1 MYPKKISRLIAA
13 AALACAL
20 VSSSSAGLLHR
31 TGGGGSSPFI
41 SQLKIGGGGWTTRCM
56 TGTNGYS
63 RCRTDTYG
71 GFEKNPGTGIWSQFV
86 VQSRMPAA
94 NFGFFPTSGTGQVMQ
109 GSGGIYALG
118 QSPSGTTVYFV
129 WGHRVFVSTNNGAS
143 YTLAGTVGTHDND
156 ANGIWRQEGPKMA
169 VDPNNSDHVLIGTD
183 QDGLFETFNGTNAGG
198 ATFTSISPAIIPT
211 AIASVFGGFPSYN
224 IVFDPSSAHN
234 CRAGAISTCGVY
246 VFAYTESAGT
256 PNGKVWKSTDGL
268 ASVTGTTGGPTIVED
283 FAISPTGG
291 AVWATDASNG
301 ASENGGQLW
310 KYNGTSWAQ
319 VSGVNGH
326 SIAINPTNSLKMAL
340 ASASGALTYSADGG
354 VTWTGY
360 LTNTQTSPSIP
371 WMTSAGFSAST
382 GYMANGNISYDPS
395 LTDTLVQ
402 GGGLGPWRATTT
414 GLTVGSTVAWTSDMV
429 GTEQLVTM
437 EGIAPN
443 GVFVVGNEDK
453 ASFYLGSPNTYPSA
467 GNNTYRSAFGLTVT
481 YALDYYFGNTNFMVQ
496 YNTPSSGGAGDNSG
510 YSTDGGQNWHPY
522 TKTGAFGSSN
532 GYVLVDGTAI
542 SNCSPNTNFPIFTVP
557 DTTGLTSWSNGAG
570 TVLRIVNDGNIS
582 GGLWYAPITV
592 LNATQFQLQGDLNC
606 SNMRFTSNDHYQL
619 IVSTAP
625 LIDYNGGM
633 YVTNVANNGSG
644 GIRVT
649 VTDCNGCAGER
660 NMICFTGI
668 AGSNGNGCWEV
679 HNVSPS
685 VYDLFNSTFTGTY
698 TVGTGVGTTQMPF
711 GGYVAAGSTTNITE
725 WPSNNNAPYCTTDL
739 GQTWTKLTMGSG
751 STGVVTP
758 ARITNAVWS
767 SGSPTAA
774 SFTGSIAGT
783 VLTVTGTPTGSPLV
797 VGATVFGT
805 GVTST
810 TVITSLGTGTGGVG
824 TYNVNNSQTVS
835 SEAMTTTNGQITFTT
850 DVATNI
856 KVGEAFSA
864 YAVNPSGF
872 NFSGAGTNFTA
883 IAGTTGTT
891 VIGVRT
897 DGGAISNPGAYVN
910 NGVLFSPET
919 GWGFAYYTFRHTGVA
934 DRAVANTFYSYNY
947 KRGVYKHVNCAAG
960 TLVSNGGVA
969 IDSFF
974 ANSGFA
980 SLMKS
985 VPGTSH
991 LFFTS
996 GLNFSGSFP
1005 TGDFLRRSTDGGV
1018 TWQVIARI
1026 QSVAKMDCGAIAP
1039 GSDYP
1044 TCYFNGWYDT
1054 TGSGNW
1060 VYGLWRTTGTAAQWA
1075 SSGGTGTSL
1084 VWNNVISGNN
1094 SLPGYDLGSMDGVQ
1108 SVVANGTIWNMWAM
1122 GHGGSGWAYGQQN

>member
-1 MYPKKISRLIAA
+1 MKKFRILF
-13 AALACAL
+13 AALTIAL
-20 VSSSSAGLLHR
+20 SIGYTQNVEAWLPHTGVGISIPSSE
-31 TGGGGSSPFI
+31 FI
-41 SQLKIGGGGWTTRCM
+41 RQLKIGGAGWTTRCM
-56 TGTNGYS
+56 TGTNGYT

-71 GFEKNPGTGIWSQFV
+71 GFEKNPATGEWSQFI

-94 NFGFFPTSGTGQVMQ
+94 NFGFFPTSGTGQVLQ
-109 GSGGIYALG
+109 GGGGIYSMAV
-118 QSPSGTTVYFV
+118 SPSGTTIYFM
-129 WGHRVFVSTNNGAS
+129 WGHKVFVSTNNGVF

-169 VDPNNSDHVLIGTD
+169 IDPNNSDHLLVGTD

-198 ATFTSISPAIIPT
+198 ATFTSISPSIIPT

-234 CRAGAISTCGVY
+234 CRVGAISTCGVY

-256 PNGKVWKSTDGL
+256 PNGKAWKSTDGL

-283 FAISPTGG
+283 FTISPTGG
-291 AVWATDASNG
+291 VLWATDAANG

-310 KYNGTSWAQ
+310 KYNGTVWAQ

-326 SIAINPTNSLKMAL
+326 SIAVNPSSSLKMAL

-354 VTWTGY
+354 ATWTGY
-360 LTNTQTSPSIP
+360 LTNTQASPSIP

-429 GTEQLVTM
+429 GTEQLVAM
-437 EGIAPN
+437 DGIAPN

-453 ASFYLGSPNTYPSA
+453 ASFYLASPDTYPSV
-467 GNNTYRSAFGLTVT
+467 GNNTYRSSFGLTVT

-496 YNTPSSGGAGDNSG
+496 YNTPSAGGAGDNSG
-510 YSTDGGQNWHPY
+510 YSTDGGQTWHPY
-522 TKTGAFGSSN
+522 TKTGAFGAAN
-532 GYVLVDGTAI
+532 GYQLVDGTAI

-557 DTTGLTSWSNGAG
+557 STTGLTSWSNGTG
-570 TVLRIVNDGNIS
+570 TVLRIVNDATIS
-582 GGLWYAPITV
+582 GGVWYAPITV
-592 LNATQFQLQGDLNC
+592 LNSTQFQLQGDLNC
-606 SNMRFTSNDHYQL
+606 SNMNLTSNAHYQL

-625 LIDYNGGM
+625 MIDYNGGM
-633 YVTNVANNGSG
+633 YITNVANNGSG

-649 VTDCNGCAGER
+649 VADCNGCAGER
-660 NMICFTGI
+660 SEICISGVL
-668 AGSNGNGCWEV
+668 GSSGNGCWEV
-679 HNVSPS
+679 HVVSAS

-698 TVGTGVGTTQMPF
+698 TVGTGVATAQMPF

-725 WPSNNNAPYCTTDL
+725 WPSNNNQPYCTTDQ
-739 GQTWTKLTMGSG
+739 GQTWTKLVMGSG
-751 STGVVTP
+751 STGVVVP
-758 ARITNAVWS
+758 ARITNAVW
-767 SGSPTAA
+767 AA
-774 SFTGSIAGT
+774 TG
-783 VLTVTGTPTGSPLV
+783 
-797 VGATVFGT
+797 
-805 GVTST
+805 
-810 TVITSLGTGTGGVG
+810 
-824 TYNVNNSQTVS
+824 
-835 SEAMTTTNGQITFTT
+835 NGQITFTT

-864 YAVNPSGF
+864 YAVSPSGF
-872 NFSGAGTNFTA
+872 NFAGAGTNLTA
-883 IAGTTGTT
+883 IVGTTGTT
-891 VIGVRT
+891 VVGVRA
-897 DGGAISNPGAYVN
+897 DGGVISNPGSYVN
-910 NGVLFSPET
+910 NGVLLSPET

-934 DRAVANTFYSYNY
+934 DRAVPNTFYSYNY

-1005 TGDFLRRSTDGGV
+1005 TGDLLRRSTDGGA
-1018 TWQVIARI
+1018 TWQAISRI

-1054 TGSGNW
+1054 TGGGNW

-1075 SSGGTGTSL
+1075 SGGGTGTSL

-1094 SLPGYDLGSMDGVQ
+1094 SLPGYDLGSMDGLQ
-1108 SVVANGTIWNMWAM
+1108 SVVANGTIWNMWAI
-1122 GHGGSGWAYGQQN
+1122 GHGGSGWSYGQQN